1 MEHIR
6 ENLEE
11 IRANLPED
19 VKLIAVTKT
28 YDSEYINEAV
38 ACGVTDIGE
47 NKVQEILNKYDA
59 VDSSV
64 RWHLIGHLQTNKVKQ
79 IIDKVS
85 LIHSVDSM
93 KLAKEIQKRAES
105 KGIIVNILIQVNPAQ
120 EESKFGIGTD
130 ETEKLIREILDNCPN
145 IRVRG
150 LMLIAPLETDPEKS
164 RPYFRIVKEQYDEL
178 GKIDHKNLKFD
189 YLSMGMSMDYKIAVA
204 EGSNMVR
211 IGSSIFGRRQY

>member
-11 IRANLPED
+11 IRANLPKD

-28 YDSEYINEAV
+28 YDPEYINEAISY
-38 ACGVTDIGE
+38 GVTDIGE

-79 IIDKVS
+79 IIDKVV

-93 KLAKEIQKRAES
+93 KLAKEIQKRAEA
-105 KGIIVNILIQVNPAQ
+105 KDIIVNILVQVNPAQ
-120 EESKFGIGTD
+120 EESKFGIGMD
-130 ETEKLIREILDNCPN
+130 ETERLIREILESCPN

-150 LMLIAPLETDPEKS
+150 LNVYS
-164 RPYFRIVKEQYDEL
+164 SF
-178 GKIDHKNLKFD
+178 
-189 YLSMGMSMDYKIAVA
+189 
-204 EGSNMVR
+204 R
-211 IGSSIFGRRQY
+211 IGSGKSKTLF

>member
-11 IRANLPED
+11 IRANLPKD

-28 YDSEYINEAV
+28 YDPKYINEAISY
-38 ACGVTDIGE
+38 GVTDIGE

-79 IIDKVS
+79 IIDKVV

-93 KLAKEIQKRAES
+93 KLAKEIQKRAEA
-105 KGIIVNILIQVNPAQ
+105 KDIIVNILVQVNLAQ
-120 EESKFGIGTD
+120 EESKFGIGID
-130 ETEKLIREILDNCPN
+130 ETERLIREILENYPKC
-145 IRVRG
+145 
-150 LMLIAPLETDPEKS
+150 
-164 RPYFRIVKEQYDEL
+164 
-178 GKIDHKNLKFD
+178 
-189 YLSMGMSMDYKIAVA
+189 
-204 EGSNMVR
+204 
-211 IGSSIFGRRQY
+211 

>member
-11 IRANLPED
+11 IWANLPED

-28 YDSEYINEAV
+28 YDPEYINEAISY
-38 ACGVTDIGE
+38 GVTDIGE

-79 IIDKVS
+79 IIDKVV

-93 KLAKEIQKRAES
+93 KLAKEIQKRAEA
-105 KGIIVNILIQVNPAQ
+105 KDIIVNILVQVNPAQ
-120 EESKFGIGTD
+120 EESKFGIGMD
-130 ETEKLIREILDNCPN
+130 ETERLIREILESCPN

-150 LMLIAPLETDPEKS
+150 LMFIAPLESDPEKA

-189 YLSMGMSMDYKIAVA
+189 YLSMGMSIDYKVAVS